1 MPQYKDA
8 SPKEQREVG
17 AETPDEM
24 ENVLSNVTWKVI
36 FDEDDLAARKFAAV
50 ARSGSLKK
58 SPASSVCVSISCAM
72 N

>member
-50 ARSGSLKK
+50 RA
-58 SPASSVCVSISCAM
+58 AAA
-72 N
+72 